1 MASRRILLQLGS
13 GILVF
18 QLLATVLAIAANW
31 PAQFGGVGTDAGAEA
46 LTRGTALSAP
56 LVPLLALA
64 FAIACLWRGA
74 ARMGAGVLAVVAL
87 AMLAGSL
94 GEAFAPATTDV
105 PKAVLVASGVIG
117 TVLSAAVLL
126 LAAAVWRESRAV
138 RAGRIAAAAAG

>member
-1 MASRRILLQLGS
+1 MFRRILLQLGS
-13 GILVF
+13 GILIF
-18 QLLATVLAIAANW
+18 QLLAAALAIAANW
-31 PAQFGGVGTDAGAEA
+31 PAQFGGAGTDAGAEA

-56 LVPLLALA
+56 LVPLLILA
-64 FAIACLWRGA
+64 VGLACLWRGA
-74 ARMGAGVLAVVAL
+74 VRAGAGVLGAVAV

-94 GEAFAPATTDV
+94 GEALAPGTSDV